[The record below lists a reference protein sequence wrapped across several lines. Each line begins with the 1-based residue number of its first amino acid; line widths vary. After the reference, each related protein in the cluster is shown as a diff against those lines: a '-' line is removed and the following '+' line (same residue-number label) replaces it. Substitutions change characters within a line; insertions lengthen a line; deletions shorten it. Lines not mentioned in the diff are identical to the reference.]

1 MTMTAE
7 LQYALL
13 ILHKVGKRAE
23 TGEPVTMEELVDE
36 YGLRREF
43 LFKVARKLRKKGC
56 LKAIKGPGG
65 GYVAGEVFATITYWE
80 IVETVHPQ
88 SVLIK
93 HVSANESA
101 TRVINKVQKK
111 LITALRNLEI

>member
-13 ILHKVGKRAE
+13 IIHKVGKRAE
-23 TGEPVTMEELVDE
+23 TGEPVTMEELVEE

-43 LFKVARKLRKKGC
+43 LFKVGRKLRKRGV

-65 GYVAGEVFATITYWE
+65 GYVAGEVFATISFWE

-88 SVLIK
+88 STLIK
-93 HVSANESA
+93 HVSSNETA
-101 TRVINKVQKK
+101 AKVISKVQKK
-111 LITALRNLEI
+111 MITALKNLEI